1 MVESFA
7 MGVSIPVKPIDDFQ
21 PLLIEWNRESSTG
34 KFAPTTTK
42 ADETCIGEL
51 QAPRRVLLS
60 ETPIEAV
67 WARLAQLK
75 SATLARKMVDRRAQ
89 LESLSLEPSTIV
101 SKGEGV
107 AFALRNATDYFG
119 AIDRRNV
126 SQRVL
131 NLYYGTMS
139 FAFTEMLAS
148 PGGPQTLS
156 ELEETTKK
164 GHGLYTHDGL
174 DDRFESK
181 EVNHV
186 ERRVDTLRELYK
198 RASGLNS
205 GALLVHIEG
214 RQVSSTQ
221 VKTVVTP
228 GSLRGFVISA
238 NGSGVT
244 LIESLVSLPA

>member
-1 MVESFA
+1 MLRSCAER
-7 MGVSIPVKPIDDFQ
+7 KRRRC
-21 PLLIEWNRESSTG
+21 IE
-34 KFAPTTTK
+34 
-42 ADETCIGEL
+42 EL

-89 LESLSLEPSTIV
+89 LESLSLETSAIV

-107 AFALRNATDYFG
+107 AFALRNATDYFS

-139 FAFTEMLAS
+139 FAFAEMLAS

-156 ELEETTKK
+156 ELEATTKK
-164 GHGLYTHDGL
+164 GHGLYTHDGI
-174 DDRFESK
+174 DDRFESSWQ
-181 EVNHV
+181 
-186 ERRVDTLRELYK
+186 RSMTSRLTQ
-198 RASGLNS
+198 GL
-205 GALLVHIEG
+205 HRG
-214 RQVSSTQ
+214 RTQ
-221 VKTVVTP
+221 Y
-228 GSLRGFVISA
+228 SA
-238 NGSGVT
+238 Q
-244 LIESLVSLPA
+244 LEK